1 MRILLTSAAFL
12 VAGGLVLGLGA
23 GGVSAGPLPTMS
35 NLSVHESMVET
46 VGWRERYYRRHGVWP
61 TGPRRAI
68 NDDDVVVATDGDAI
82 IVAPVRPRSC
92 GEYHYWNGV
101 ACVDA
106 RYNDPYLGPK

>member
-1 MRILLTSAAFL
+1 MRILLTSAAAL
-12 VAGGLVLGLGA
+12 VAGGLVLSLGA
-23 GGVSAGPLPTMS
+23 QSATAGPLPTLEGL
-35 NLSVHESMVET
+35 NVNRTAVQP

-61 TGPRRAI
+61 RGTRRAVR
-68 NDDDVVVATDGDAI
+68 NRDVVVAPSVGAV